1 VNVDDVAVKLKRD
14 LNREV
19 KTLISKQPLSRPELS
34 EALHCELTSVNTA
47 LKFLRSQGA
56 NITEMI
62 GGKLFLHTFVER
74 GGSLTL
80 QAKDR
85 GDGWTAVGFVT
96 DNHLCNRHSRLD
108 VLNAAYDFFAREG
121 VTVVL
126 NAGNMV
132 DGEARFNRHELIVAP
147 GMDPQLDY
155 AIEHYP
161 ERRNVVTH
169 YITGDDH
176 EGWWIQRE
184 AINVGEYFQMRAEKA
199 GRKDLRYL
207 GHVEADI
214 KLQCGKGSTV
224 GRIMHPGGGSAYA
237 LSYAP
242 QKLVES
248 FQGGEKPAVLWIGHY
263 HKFDWC
269 YPREVHCISG
279 GCTTDQSAFLRK
291 NKIGV
296 HVGFGMTK
304 IQQDKRSG
312 HITRLQHEWLPYY
325 DRGFYEKRFG

>member
-1 VNVDDVAVKLKRD
+1 MNVKEAAKSVERDTKRD
-14 LNREV
+14 IKN
-19 KTLISKQPLSRPELS
+19 LISKRPLSRQELA
-34 EALHCELTSVNTA
+34 EELKCDIASINQA
-47 LKFLRSQGA
+47 LKLLRSQGA
-56 NITEMI
+56 NISELI
-62 GGKLFLHTFVER
+62 GGKLFLHSLLQQ

-85 GDGWTAVGFVT
+85 GDGWTVVGFIT

-108 VLNAAYDFFAREG
+108 VLNAAYDFFAEEG
-121 VTVVL
+121 VSVVL
-126 NAGNMV
+126 NAGNWV

-155 AIEHYP
+155 AIEQYP
-161 ERRNVVTH
+161 SRPGITTH

-176 EGWWIQRE
+176 EGWWIHRE
-184 AINVGEYFQMRAEKA
+184 CVNVGEYFQMRAERA
-199 GRKDLRYL
+199 GRKDLQYL

-214 KLQCGKGSTV
+214 RLKCGKGSAV
-224 GRIMHPGGGSAYA
+224 ARIMHPGGGSAYA

-248 FQGGEKPAVLWIGHY
+248 FQGGEKPSVLFIGHY

-304 IQQDKRSG
+304 FKQDKTDG
-312 HITRLQHEWLPYY
+312 HITRLQHEFVPFY
-325 DRGFYEKRFG
+325 DRGYYEKRFG